1 MNDVILCTPTFKVI
15 IYTSSYILSGI
26 SLICL
31 SYILI
36 QSIIKTKKPSFIV
49 EYLNLITISEI
60 INSIAK
66 LINLFKEQ
74 KKDKESELNQ
84 GIGYAQLGFT
94 LMSDISTVILSF
106 MLSLKIYD
114 SMTKTLGFFNNN
126 HIKLYSRLITL
137 ECLN

>member
-1 MNDVILCTPTFKVI
+1 M
-15 IYTSSYILSGI
+15 
-26 SLICL
+26 
-31 SYILI
+31 
-36 QSIIKTKKPSFIV
+36 
-49 EYLNLITISEI
+49 
-60 INSIAK
+60 
-66 LINLFKEQ
+66 

-137 ECLN
+137 FIPLLTTGVFELIDIKAFGNEYSPWPKMNARYGHG